1 MEKLEWWGYRMV
13 KKTLRITVYTQ
24 YRRVTD
30 RHIEMAYSPRY
41 AYAMHTLRAVKK
53 LATLDESG

>member
-1 MEKLEWWGYRMV
+1 MV